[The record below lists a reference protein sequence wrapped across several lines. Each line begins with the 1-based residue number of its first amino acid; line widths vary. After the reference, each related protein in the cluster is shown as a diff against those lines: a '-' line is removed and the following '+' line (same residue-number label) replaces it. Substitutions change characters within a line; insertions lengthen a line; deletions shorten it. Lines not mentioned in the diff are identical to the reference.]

1 MINEMQTRVYYSMSR
16 MVSSIRDA
24 FKGLTGDF
32 GCLLH
37 VIYALIMREIHTR
50 YGRENIGF
58 LWVLGEP
65 ILFCSGVAILWT
77 AIRPSHEHGLPMTA
91 IVISGYVPLT
101 MWRHCIMHS
110 VKAFEANGSLLFH
123 RQVTP
128 VAIILARASLEIIG
142 TIMAGILVTCGAIFL
157 GFMNQPQYYGMLYL
171 GLFFQMMLC
180 TSISMIFASL
190 SEMSHLIEKIMSV
203 FSYLS
208 LPFTGA
214 FTMVNWLPQKYRW
227 YMMLSPSVDSI
238 EMIREGQFG
247 LNAHAHYNI
256 SYCIGINIFLMIL
269 GFWLALNVRKY
280 ILVQ

>member
-1 MINEMQTRVYYSMSR
+1 MRTASTLGST
-16 MVSSIRDA
+16 
-24 FKGLTGDF
+24 FKGLVVDF
-32 GCLLH
+32 GCLLR

-65 ILFCSGVAILWT
+65 ILFCAGVAILWT

-91 IVISGYVPLT
+91 IVITGYVPLT
-101 MWRHCIMHS
+101 MWRHCLGHA

-128 VAIILARASLEIIG
+128 MTIIIARASLEIIG
-142 TIMAGILVTCGAIFL
+142 TIMAGLLVACGAIFM
-157 GFMNQPQYYGMLYL
+157 GFMKPPQYYGILYL
-171 GLFFQMMLC
+171 GLFFQTVFCIAMA
-180 TSISMIFASL
+180 MIFASL
-190 SEMSHLIEKIMSV
+190 SEMSELVEKVMNV
-203 FSYLS
+203 FSYLT

-214 FTMVNWLPQKYRW
+214 FTMVSWLPQKYRW
-227 YMMLSPSVDSI
+227 YMMLSPSVDNI

-247 LNAHAHYNI
+247 LNAHAHYDI
-256 SYCIGINIFLMIL
+256 FYCCWINLLLLIIGFYLT
-269 GFWLALNVRKY
+269 LNVRKY